1 MSLFRS
7 KNKPDRFTLSRLPA
21 RAAPRTPTPAGRLV
35 VRSFSLSRARRPHA
49 ETSKKVVLKKSDPM
63 SAFEVCEPSKCRK
76 KYLGFRKTTQTP
88 WTRPRLRDSETPRD
102 RTRIR
107 IDDFTSANSGRC
119 RPRCGRSRGTSR
131 RPQGRRGTDANAR
144 KAQEANSVLI
154 FCAATIGWT
163 DDARLV
169 VNFYD
174 AVRTSSRMCLRDG
187 RGRTC
192 SRNSDGRF

>member
-21 RAAPRTPTPAGRLV
+21 RAAPRTLTPAGRLV

-88 WTRPRLRDSETPRD
+88 WTRPRLRDSKTPRD

-119 RPRCGRSRGTSR
+119 RPRCGRSRGTSHRGGSLSRVDR
-131 RPQGRRGTDANAR
+131 RRSGASRRRRRHKRHKRRCVNVAVWFTWF
-144 KAQEANSVLI
+144 Q
-154 FCAATIGWT
+154 
-163 DDARLV
+163 DARRRR
-169 VNFYD
+169 Y
-174 AVRTSSRMCLRDG
+174 RRR
-187 RGRTC
+187 
-192 SRNSDGRF
+192 